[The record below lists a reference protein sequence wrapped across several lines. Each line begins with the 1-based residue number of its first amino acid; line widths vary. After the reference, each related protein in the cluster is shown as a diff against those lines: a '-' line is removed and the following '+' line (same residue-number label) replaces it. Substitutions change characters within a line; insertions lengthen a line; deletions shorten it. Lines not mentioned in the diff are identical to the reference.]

1 MRAVLCALPLL
12 LCACSTTKSAGP
24 PAEVADQIVLAI
36 ESDQDAR
43 AGDLFDRAT
52 SDDQDSMYPRLY
64 QAAQS
69 RYEAGDNTGAIELLR
84 FMVENYLDAMSVRQA
99 LLYALFVE
107 RGTVASAAPGWTEEC
122 DRTLAQLRSSASSL
136 PPWVDLCEAQLRADQ
151 GRTEDARRAFA
162 SFLQGWDGD
171 PPELAVYVD
180 DLERYLNTH

>member
-1 MRAVLCALPLL
+1 MRTVLCALTLL
-12 LCACSTTKSAGP
+12 ASACATTKSAGP

-43 AGDLFDRAT
+43 ASELFGRSN
-52 SDDQDSMYPRLY
+52 SDDRDSMYPRLY

-69 RYEAGDNTGAIELLR
+69 RYEAGDNLASIELLR
-84 FMVENYLDAMSVRQA
+84 FMVENYPDAMSVRQA

-107 RGTVASAAPGWTEEC
+107 RGTTAAPGPGWTEEC
-122 DRTLAQLRSSASSL
+122 DRTLTQLRSSQSNL
-136 PPWVDLCEAQLRADQ
+136 PQWADLCEAQLRADQ

-162 SFLQGWDGD
+162 TFQKAWDGN

-180 DLERYLNTH
+180 DLKRYLDTH